1 MGDMAE
7 INTIATSLA
16 ENMES
21 NAPFADAVVFFG
33 ATGDLA
39 HKKIFPALQALA
51 KRGNLDIPVIGVA
64 KAGWTLD
71 QLRARA
77 RDSVES
83 YGGLDSD
90 GFSRLSRCMDYI
102 DGDYSDATTFQELRR
117 KLGNA
122 KQPVH
127 YLAIP
132 PVLFETVIHQLGKSG
147 CAQGAR
153 IIIEKPFGQDL
164 TTAKS
169 LNRVVHQVFPESKV
183 FRIDH
188 YLGKNAVQNL
198 LFFRFAN
205 SFLEP
210 LWNRQF
216 VESVQITMAEN
227 FGVDGRGNFY
237 DRTGVVRDVVQ
248 NHLLQVLTNI
258 AMEPPPGLDVEMLRD
273 EKAKVLKGIRPLRPQ
288 DVVRGQFRG
297 YRDESGVKTD
307 SQTETFVA
315 LRLEV
320 NSWRWKGV
328 PFYIRAGK
336 SLPVTATEVIV
347 KLRQPPAIFAGFSP
361 PANYFRFRV
370 TPDLLIAVGAL
381 VKKAG
386 ELGEGQPV
394 ELVISQQSDPAEM
407 GAYEELLQ
415 DAMQGNSGRFARQDY
430 VEEAWRIVDP
440 VLAEALPVYD
450 YEPGTWGPP
459 EAGALI
465 APNGGWFDP
474 PSPMQRGK

>member
-1 MGDMAE
+1 MNQKE
-7 INTIATSLA
+7 
-16 ENMES
+16 
-21 NAPFADAVVFFG
+21 ADALVFFG

-51 KRGNLDIPVIGVA
+51 KRGKLDFPVIGVA

-77 RDSVES
+77 RDSVEH
-83 YGGLDSD
+83 YGGLDTD
-90 GFSRLSRCMDYI
+90 AFSRLSRLMDYV
-102 DGDYSDATTFQELRR
+102 DGDYTEAVTFQELHR
-117 KLGNA
+117 KLGGA
-122 KQPVH
+122 KQPTH

-132 PVLFETVIHQLGKSG
+132 PSLFETVIHQLGESG
-147 CAQGAR
+147 CAEGAR
-153 IIIEKPFGQDL
+153 MVIEKPFGHDL
-164 TTAKS
+164 ATAKT
-169 LNRVVHQVFPESKV
+169 LNGVVHSIFREENV

-227 FGVDGRGNFY
+227 FGVEGRGNFY
-237 DRTGVVRDVVQ
+237 DRTGALRDVVQ

-258 AMEPPPGLDVEMLRD
+258 AMEPPPGPNVEMLRD
-273 EKAKVLKGIRPLRPQ
+273 EKAKVLKGIRPLRPR

-297 YRDESGVKTD
+297 YRDEAGVKAD

-315 LRLEV
+315 LRLEI

-347 KLRQPPAIFAGFSP
+347 KLRQPPAVFTEVP
-361 PANYFRFRV
+361 LPANYFRFRV
-370 TPDLLIAVGAL
+370 TPDLMIAVGAL

-386 ELGEGQPV
+386 GQVEGQQV
-394 ELVISQQSDPAEM
+394 ELVISEESDPAEM
-407 GAYEELLQ
+407 GAYEELLY
-415 DAMQGNSGRFARQDY
+415 DAVQGNSGRFARQDY

-440 VLAEALPVYD
+440 ILDDAAPIYE
-450 YEPGTWGPP
+450 YEPGTWGPQQ
-459 EAGALI
+459 ASALI
-465 APNGGWFDP
+465 APDGEWFDP
-474 PSPMQRGK
+474 MPPR

>member
-1 MGDMAE
+1 MG
-7 INTIATSLA
+7 TII
-16 ENMES
+16 ES
-21 NAPFADAVVFFG
+21 MKEGIVPNIPSSDALVFFG

-71 QLRARA
+71 QLKARA
-77 RDSVES
+77 RDSVER
-83 YGGLDSD
+83 YGGLDSEA
-90 GFSRLSRCMDYI
+90 FSRLSRRMDYI
-102 DGDYSDATTFQELRR
+102 DGDYSDPATFQELRR

-122 KQPVH
+122 KQPTH

-132 PVLFETVIHQLGKSG
+132 PSLFETVIPRLGESG
-147 CAQGAR
+147 CAEGAR
-153 IIIEKPFGQDL
+153 IVIEKPFGQDL
-164 TTAKS
+164 ATAKT
-169 LNRVVHQVFPESKV
+169 LNGVVHGVFREENV

-210 LWNRQF
+210 LWNRQL

-227 FGVDGRGNFY
+227 FGVEGRGNFY
-237 DRTGVVRDVVQ
+237 DRTGALRDVVQ

-273 EKAKVLKGIRPLRPQ
+273 EKAKVLKGIRPLRQQ

-297 YRDESGVKTD
+297 YRDEPGVKAD
-307 SQTETFVA
+307 SETETFVA
-315 LRLEV
+315 LRLEI

-328 PFYIRAGK
+328 PFHIRAGK

-347 KLRQPPAIFAGFSP
+347 KLRQPPAVFTEVP
-361 PANYFRFRV
+361 LPANYFRFRV
-370 TPDLLIAVGAL
+370 TPDLMIAVGAL

-386 ELGEGQPV
+386 GQLEGQQV
-394 ELVISQQSDPAEM
+394 ELVISEESDPDEM
-407 GAYEELLQ
+407 GAYEELLY
-415 DAMQGNSGRFARQDY
+415 DAVQGNSGRFARQDY
-430 VEEAWRIVDP
+430 VEQAWRIVDP
-440 VLAEALPVYD
+440 ILDDATPVYE

-459 EAGALI
+459 QASALI
-465 APNGGWFDP
+465 APDGGWFDP
-474 PSPMQRGK
+474 PPPR

>member
-1 MGDMAE
+1 MSDM
-7 INTIATSLA
+7 NTISEPVKEGIA
-16 ENMES
+16 S
-21 NAPFADAVVFFG
+21 NTPSSDALVFFG

-51 KRGNLDIPVIGVA
+51 KRGNLDVPVIGVA

-71 QLRARA
+71 QLKLRA
-77 RDSVES
+77 RDSVER
-83 YGGLDSD
+83 YGGLDPD
-90 GFSRLSRCMDYI
+90 AFNRLSRRMDYI
-102 DGDYSDATTFQELRR
+102 DGDYSDPTTFQALRR

-122 KQPVH
+122 KRPTH

-132 PVLFETVIHQLGKSG
+132 PSLFETVIHRLGESG
-147 CAQGAR
+147 CAEGAR
-153 IIIEKPFGQDL
+153 IVIEKPFGQDL
-164 TTAKS
+164 ATAKR
-169 LNRVVHQVFPESKV
+169 LNGVVHGVFREENV

-210 LWNRQF
+210 LWNRQC

-227 FGVDGRGNFY
+227 FGIEGRGNFY
-237 DRTGVVRDVVQ
+237 DRTGALRDVVQ

-273 EKAKVLKGIRPLRPQ
+273 EKAKVLRGIRPLRPQ

-297 YRDESGVKTD
+297 YRDEPGVKAD

-315 LRLEV
+315 LRLEI

-336 SLPVTATEVIV
+336 SLPVTAAEVIV
-347 KLRQPPAIFAGFSP
+347 KLRQPPAVFSNVP
-361 PANYFRFRV
+361 LPANYFRFRV
-370 TPDLLIAVGAL
+370 TPDLMIAVGAL
-381 VKKAG
+381 VKEVG
-386 ELGEGQPV
+386 EQFEGQPV
-394 ELVISQQSDPAEM
+394 ELVICQQSDPAEM
-407 GAYEELLQ
+407 GAYEELLY
-415 DAMQGNSGRFARQDY
+415 DAMRGISARFARQDY

-440 VLAEALPVYD
+440 ILDDAASVYE

-459 EAGALI
+459 QASALI
-465 APNGGWFDP
+465 TPDGEWFDP
-474 PSPMQRGK
+474 TLYGVESSTH